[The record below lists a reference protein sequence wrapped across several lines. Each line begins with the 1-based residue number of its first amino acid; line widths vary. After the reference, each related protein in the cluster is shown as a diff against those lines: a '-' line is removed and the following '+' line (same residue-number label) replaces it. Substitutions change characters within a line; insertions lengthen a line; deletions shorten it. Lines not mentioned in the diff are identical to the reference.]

1 MVNMASLLLKDY
13 VGRTLI
19 LVCKIM
25 SMESLVLC
33 RKLIA
38 RLARVEWNG
47 SIFKQDFQRRLYLP
61 VP

>member
-38 RLARVEWNG
+38 RLAQVEWNG